1 MFTRLSS
8 ICRSPI
14 TTGKNST
21 MIRERLTK
29 VRAELWEI
37 ASDLD
42 ALADPKPV
50 PGDDVALV
58 ARSLRTLCYILVR
71 VIDSAP

>member
-1 MFTRLSS
+1 
-8 ICRSPI
+8 
-14 TTGKNST
+14 

-71 VIDSAP
+71 VIDSLP